1 MAGIRSDKRMGRR
14 GAEKGKKLSSVRMR
28 EGVEKVTAAVMP
40 SETCL

>member
-28 EGVEKVTAAVMP
+28 EGAEKVTAAVMP